1 MNSYMPKAQL
11 LSMIQSART
20 DWELLLAG
28 IPEAWMSEPGV
39 VGEWSVKD
47 VVAHIAWGEQESLGV
62 AEAHAVV
69 GSELWQLSQDERN
82 AAVFEQNRRRE
93 LQEVLA
99 DAQQIFHRYF
109 EAVAALSDEDLN
121 DPSRFAGMPEGW
133 RPCPGC
139 TCRVSSG
146 QYQADEGTRAGIA
159 RVIEDLATAP
169 PGPSSS
175 VSPLWHL
182 SDQRYEDAP
191 LLIRQGHC
199 CPLLEGQL
207 TTYLWDGLY
216 APW

>member
-121 DPSRFAGMPEGW
+121 DPRRFAGMPEGW
-133 RPCPGC
+133 RPWRILYDPEHFAEH
-139 TCRVSSG
+139 
-146 QYQADEGTRAGIA
+146 ADSIRAWLA
-159 RVIEDLATAP
+159 RRE
-169 PGPSSS
+169 S
-175 VSPLWHL
+175 
-182 SDQRYEDAP
+182 R
-191 LLIRQGHC
+191 C
-199 CPLLEGQL
+199 
-207 TTYLWDGLY
+207 
-216 APW
+216 

>member
-11 LSMIQSART
+11 LSMIQNARI

-28 IPEAWMSEPGV
+28 IPEAWMTEPGV
-39 VGEWSVKD
+39 AGEWSVKD
-47 VVAHIAWGEQESLGV
+47 VVAHIAWGEQESLGI

-133 RPCPGC
+133 RPWRILYDPGHYDGHAA
-139 TCRVSSG
+139 SI
-146 QYQADEGTRAGIA
+146 RA
-159 RVIEDLATAP
+159 
-169 PGPSSS
+169 
-175 VSPLWHL
+175 W
-182 SDQRYEDAP
+182 
-191 LLIRQGHC
+191 LIRR
-199 CPLLEGQL
+199 ESR
-207 TTYLWDGLY
+207 
-216 APW
+216 A